1 MIIGLDLETTGLNAQ
16 DDRIIEL
23 CAGIYTDDGRLI
35 KTVTLRF
42 NPCRP
47 IDKKAQAIH
56 KITIEEL
63 LSCPKFAEKAAQIG
77 QLLSKAGLIV
87 IHNAAFDAPFLKA
100 ELTRNGIKPPH
111 VPVYDTMA
119 ESRWATF
126 DGKVPNLGE
135 LCWALDVPYNPEE
148 AHAADYDVDCMM
160 KSFFKMVDKG
170 FFSES
175 VLAFDEIKTNK

>member
-56 KITIEEL
+56 
-63 LSCPKFAEKAAQIG
+63 
-77 QLLSKAGLIV
+77 
-87 IHNAAFDAPFLKA
+87 
-100 ELTRNGIKPPH
+100 
-111 VPVYDTMA
+111 
-119 ESRWATF
+119 
-126 DGKVPNLGE
+126 
-135 LCWALDVPYNPEE
+135 
-148 AHAADYDVDCMM
+148 
-160 KSFFKMVDKG
+160 
-170 FFSES
+170 
-175 VLAFDEIKTNK
+175 